1 MSEDVI
7 PLNTP
12 LPNGDTSIR
21 VSPGQFISMPVRDG
35 LNVDPLIWGDDAL
48 EFKWASSVARP
59 DATLANVAMNLDTR
73 RPERWANPPEAVSSI
88 PGVWGHLLTFL
99 GGPHACIGYRFSVI
113 ECVQVMSRVMHLC

>member
-48 EFKWASSVARP
+48 RF
-59 DATLANVAMNLDTR
+59 
-73 RPERWANPPEAVSSI
+73 RPERWFEKGVGEGGVGPNGILTFGDGYVSFWRIVLYPRARADVKWQWQDVHRS
-88 PGVWGHLLTFL
+88 GVWSVLCTFPIL
-99 GGPHACIGYRFSVI
+99 
-113 ECVQVMSRVMHLC
+113 Q